1 MKLIILFWTDTMDES
16 KSHNVFAADSSRDID
31 SFIEWKESK
40 GYVLEKREF
49 VTREEYQLL
58 LDNTSNKE

>member
-1 MKLIILFWTDTMDES
+1 MKFIVLFWTDTMDES
-16 KSHNVFAADSSRDID
+16 KSHNVFSSDSTRDID

-49 VTREEYQLL
+49 MTKEEYQVF
-58 LDNTSNKE
+58 LDSAK